1 MHVLVLLFLEFFK
14 VGLFSVGGGL
24 ATIPFLYD
32 LTAKYDWY
40 TSADVADMIAI
51 SESTPGPIG
60 VNMATY
66 AGYQTYGVFGGAV
79 ATLGLIAP
87 AIIIIFI
94 VAKILKAFKQNKYV
108 QSAFYGLRPASIGLI
123 GAAVWGVA
131 EIALFNVEGFLYTGK
146 ISDFFI
152 IKGIILAV
160 CLFIIQKI
168 FKKIHPVCLI
178 AVAAAA
184 GIIFGM

>member
-1 MHVLVLLFLEFFK
+1 MLIELFLSFFK
-14 VGLFSVGGGL
+14 IGLFAVGGGL
-24 ATIPFLYD
+24 ATLPFLYELANTHD
-32 LTAKYDWY
+32 WLTI
-40 TSADVADMIAI
+40 ADISNLVAI

-66 AGYQTYGVFGGAV
+66 AGYQTFGVLGGAV

-94 VAKILKAFKQNKYV
+94 VAKILKALKQNKYV

-131 EIALFNVEGFLYTGK
+131 EIALFNVEGFLHTGK

>member
-1 MHVLVLLFLEFFK
+1 MIFLSLFLEFFK

-32 LTAKYDWY
+32 LASRRPEWY
-40 TSADVADMIAI
+40 TASDVADMIAI

-66 AGYQTYGVFGGAV
+66 AGYQTAGIFGGAV

-94 VAKILKAFKQNKYV
+94 VAKVLGAFKDNKYV
-108 QSAFYGLRPASIGLI
+108 QSAFYGLRPASVGLI
-123 GAAVWGVA
+123 LAALYGVVK
-131 EIALFNVEGFLYTGK
+131 IALINIDATSVGEFFN
-146 ISDFFI
+146 
-152 IKGIILAV
+152 IKAIILAV
-160 CLFIIQKI
+160 CLFVLQKI
-168 FKKIHPVCLI
+168 FPKLHPIALI
-178 AVAAAA
+178 GIAAVV
-184 GIIFGM
+184 GIIFRF